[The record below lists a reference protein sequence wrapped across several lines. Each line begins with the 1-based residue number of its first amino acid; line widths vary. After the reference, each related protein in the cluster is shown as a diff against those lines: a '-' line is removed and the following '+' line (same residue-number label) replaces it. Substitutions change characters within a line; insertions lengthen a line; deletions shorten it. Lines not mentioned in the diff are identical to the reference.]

1 MNSDEFV
8 GKLSEE
14 LNIEGKD
21 AAPMVASVSEILAEA
36 LQNGRTVSLN
46 GFGEFE
52 VRNEKE
58 HIVVNPST
66 KQRILV
72 PPALAVH
79 FCPAESLI
87 DKINIIP

>member
-1 MNSDEFV
+1 M
-8 GKLSEE
+8 EE
-14 LNIEGKD
+14 KD
-21 AAPMVASVSEILAEA
+21 AAAMVASVSEILTEA
-36 LQNGRTVSLN
+36 LQNGRTVSLKD
-46 GFGEFE
+46 FGDFE

-79 FCPAESLI
+79 FCPAESLVN
-87 DKINIIP
+87 KINIIP